1 MIQAGMARDINLV
14 FINHG
19 WGVVGSIV
27 INQPFLLQYVNG
39 SHTLMCL
46 VYDQSTK
53 KIIFLAW
60 NNSSITANQHIMPNT
75 FLNYINRHLLSFSQ
89 LNKTSKASFQIELAG
104 CHSKNIYLFIYGIKQ
119 PITPQ
124 CSSRH
129 YQHVSETNQGRFYS
143 DVTIL
148 FIYFWK

>member
-1 MIQAGMARDINLV
+1 MARDINLV

-53 KIIFLAW
+53 KIIYLA
-60 NNSSITANQHIMPNT
+60 
-75 FLNYINRHLLSFSQ
+75 
-89 LNKTSKASFQIELAG
+89 
-104 CHSKNIYLFIYGIKQ
+104 
-119 PITPQ
+119 
-124 CSSRH
+124 
-129 YQHVSETNQGRFYS
+129 
-143 DVTIL
+143 
-148 FIYFWK
+148 